1 MATNSSIK
9 VLFDTI
15 VNRHSDLIRRICRVY
30 ATGSVTEDDLYQEV
44 MLVIWRGLKSFRGE
58 AALTTWLYRTSINTC
73 ISYLRSM
80 VRHNQ
85 TVSLETGAG
94 HDIENEDPVY
104 GDDDYDRLHQL
115 INTLNP
121 IDKAIVT
128 LWLDEE
134 SYERIAEVT
143 GLSHSNVATRLNRIK
158 KRLKKEF

>member
-1 MATNSSIK
+1 MSAKDPIK

-15 VNRHSDLIRRICRVY
+15 VDRHSELIRRTCRVY
-30 ATGSVTEDDLYQEV
+30 STPTISVDDLYQEV

-58 AALTTWLYRTSINTC
+58 AALTTWLYRTTINTC

-80 VRHNQ
+80 LRHTN
-85 TVSLETGAG
+85 TVSLETGVAR
-94 HDIENEDPVY
+94 DIENEDATY
-104 GDDDYDRLHQL
+104 GTDDIDRLHQL
-115 INTLNP
+115 INGLNP